1 MLASEARL
9 DAYRALPTEGGPAGK
24 DLNAIYAACMIRKL
38 QKPDPYAFNWSWAG
52 RVSLPRYLLC
62 RKTYLQSC
70 MYMSSALKKHDA

>member
-52 RVSLPRYLLC
+52 RVSLPPVFAMPKDRLAVVYVHELC
-62 RKTYLQSC
+62 S
-70 MYMSSALKKHDA
+70 LKA